1 MRVIVLVEVLI
12 TDRIFP
18 ISLPIVTVLVDSI
31 VRVFPMFFNMLANDV
46 DVTVND
52 LK

>member
-1 MRVIVLVEVLI
+1 MRIIVLVDVLI
-12 TDRIFP
+12 TDNIFP
-18 ISLPIVTVLVDSI
+18 INLAMVTVLVDSI

-52 LK
+52 FK

>member
-1 MRVIVLVEVLI
+1 VLVEVLI
-12 TDRIFP
+12 IDNNFP
-18 ISLPIVTVLVDSI
+18 TNLPIVAVLVDSI
-31 VRVFPMFFNMLANDV
+31 VRVFPMFFNMLATDV